1 MSSGNGTNPARHRS
15 KRPYRDSALAYAGL
29 GAIVAVIAYATGSG
43 LVKSLSGGVAAF
55 VLATAYTWWRMR
67 SREREAERQQ
77 P

>member
-1 MSSGNGTNPARHRS
+1 VSSGNGTNPARHRS

-29 GAIVAVIAYATGSG
+29 GALVAVIAYATGSG
-43 LVKSLSGGVAAF
+43 LVRSISGGVAAF

-67 SREREAERQQ
+67 SREREAERQE

>member
-1 MSSGNGTNPARHRS
+1 VRSGNGTNPARHRS

-29 GAIVAVIAYATGSG
+29 GALVAVIAYATGSG
-43 LVKSLSGGVAAF
+43 LVRSISGGVAAF

-67 SREREAERQQ
+67 SREREAERQE

>member
-1 MSSGNGTNPARHRS
+1 MSRGNGTNPARHKS

-29 GAIVAVIAYATGSG
+29 GALVAVIAYASGSSV
-43 LVKSLSGGVAAF
+43 LRSVSGGVAAF
-55 VLATAYTWWRMR
+55 VLATAYTWWRIR

>member
-29 GAIVAVIAYATGSG
+29 GGLVAVIAYATGSG
-43 LVKSLSGGVAAF
+43 LVRSLSGGVAAF

-67 SREREAERQQ
+67 SREREAEREQ

>member
-1 MSSGNGTNPARHRS
+1 VSSGTGMNPARHRS

-29 GAIVAVIAYATGSG
+29 GALVAVIAYATGSG
-43 LVKSLSGGVAAF
+43 LVRSISGGVAAF

-67 SREREAERQQ
+67 SREREAERQA

>member
-1 MSSGNGTNPARHRS
+1 MTSGNGTNPARRKS

-29 GAIVAVIAYATGSG
+29 GALVAVIAYASGSS
-43 LVKSLSGGVAAF
+43 LVRSLVGGVAAF

-67 SREREAERQQ
+67 SREREAERQE

>member
-1 MSSGNGTNPARHRS
+1 VSSGNGTNPARRRS

-29 GAIVAVIAYATGSG
+29 GGLVAVIAYATGSG
-43 LVKSLSGGVAAF
+43 LVRSLSGGVAAF

-67 SREREAERQQ
+67 SREREAEREQ

>member
-1 MSSGNGTNPARHRS
+1 MSRGNGTNPARHKS

-29 GAIVAVIAYATGSG
+29 GALVAVIAYASGSSV
-43 LVKSLSGGVAAF
+43 LRSVSGGVAAF
-55 VLATAYTWWRMR
+55 VLATGYTWWRIR

>member
-29 GAIVAVIAYATGSG
+29 GGLVAVIAYATGSG
-43 LVKSLSGGVAAF
+43 LVRSLSGGVAAV

-67 SREREAERQQ
+67 SREREAERQR

>member
-1 MSSGNGTNPARHRS
+1 MSGGNGTNPARSKS

-29 GAIVAVIAYATGSG
+29 GALVFVIAFATGSG

-67 SREREAERQQ
+67 SREREAERQE

>member
-1 MSSGNGTNPARHRS
+1 VSSGNGTNPARHRS

-29 GAIVAVIAYATGSG
+29 GGLVAVIAYATGSG
-43 LVKSLSGGVAAF
+43 LVRSLSGGVAAF

-67 SREREAERQQ
+67 SREREAERQR